1 MLKMEGYSVYII
13 AHLLTFIHEVVLPT
27 VKVNVV
33 VTNQAEPSSNQAE
46 KSQYMGRKMVNS

>member
-1 MLKMEGYSVYII
+1 MEGYSVYII